1 MYDLTTISIKSLYA
15 HTLIAMDIVMVLELM
30 HETMKRL
37 EAMGSGGSAKIRSRL
52 TALRELQEEEGRDP
66 LRILIGTI
74 LSSRTRDENTRAAV
88 RNLFSRF
95 NDAKEL
101 ADADAREIEQLIRPA
116 GFYRVKARRIKEVAR
131 IIAYEYNGNI
141 PDTLEDLLRLPGV
154 GRKTANCVLVY
165 AFDKPAIPVDTHV
178 HRIANR
184 LGLVSSRSVEETE
197 HMLMQKVDM
206 AYWKRINDTF
216 VTFGQNVC
224 RPIAPLC
231 SICMLKDICRYY
243 REREE

>member
-1 MYDLTTISIKSLYA
+1 
-15 HTLIAMDIVMVLELM
+15 MDIVMVLELM

-74 LSSRTRDENTRAAV
+74 LSSRTRDENTRTAV

-116 GFYRVKARRIKEVAR
+116 GFYRVKA
-131 IIAYEYNGNI
+131 
-141 PDTLEDLLRLPGV
+141 
-154 GRKTANCVLVY
+154 
-165 AFDKPAIPVDTHV
+165 
-178 HRIANR
+178 
-184 LGLVSSRSVEETE
+184 
-197 HMLMQKVDM
+197 
-206 AYWKRINDTF
+206 
-216 VTFGQNVC
+216 
-224 RPIAPLC
+224 
-231 SICMLKDICRYY
+231 
-243 REREE
+243 

>member
-1 MYDLTTISIKSLYA
+1 MPMLMIT
-15 HTLIAMDIVMVLELM
+15 AMSTVGRVLELM
-30 HETMKRL
+30 HSTMKRL
-37 EAMGSGGSAKIRSRL
+37 EAEGFGSAKIRSRL
-52 TALRELQEEEGRDP
+52 TALKELQEEEGRDP

-74 LSSRTRDENTRAAV
+74 LSARTRDENTRVAV

-101 ADADAREIEQLIRPA
+101 ADASVDEIEQLIRPA
-116 GFYRVKARRIKEVAR
+116 GFYRVKARRIKEIAR
-131 IIAYEYNGNI
+131 IIAYEYDGRV
-141 PDTLEDLLRLPGV
+141 PDTLEGLLRLPGV

-184 LGLVSSRSVEETE
+184 LGLVSSKSAEETE
-197 HMLMQKVDM
+197 YMLMEKVDIS
-206 AYWKRINDTF
+206 YWKRINDTF
-216 VTFGQNVC
+216 VMFGQNVC

-231 SICMLKDICRYY
+231 SICMLKDTCRYY
-243 REREE
+243 MERNSRRASQQNSV